1 MKYTI
6 INKFTGN
13 LENNYCSVY
22 EDTTMPINQDVLQY
36 VPVTQQMLDLLE
48 FKVEDTLLDSMAT
61 KYNLAANSWNVVTKQ
76 VLKPN
81 ILENRQQDLL
91 NLKLEAQ
98 KYAQIADLPQS
109 FRTQIQNYITQ
120 LNSIVL
126 PTDTTTRDPA
136 QQAAIIW
143 PTKPW

>member
-36 VPVTQQMLDLLE
+36 VPITQQMIDLLE
-48 FKVEDTLLDSMAT
+48 FKVEDTLLDNMAT
-61 KYNLAANSWNVVTKQ
+61 KYNLTTNSWNVVTMQ

-81 ILENRQQDLL
+81 ILENRQRDLL

-98 KYAQIADLPQS
+98 KYAQITDLPQS
-109 FRTQIQNYITQ
+109 FRAQIQDYITQ
-120 LNSIVL
+120 LNNIVL